1 MYLNVI
7 APTQNAKNFEVI
19 IIQLCLPYRI
29 NAHCFKKVVDRSNYS
44 NLNKEADSPTHGQT
58 HLNKRENIPH

>member
-29 NAHCFKKVVDRSNYS
+29 NDHCFKKVVDRSN
-44 NLNKEADSPTHGQT
+44 
-58 HLNKRENIPH
+58 